1 MEKDTIFVD
10 NSKDTWINHMNYFSN
25 YVNGFTNIL
34 EGSMIVNISNK
45 ILN

>member
-10 NSKDTWINHMNYFSN
+10 SSKDTWINHMNYGSN

-34 EGSMIVNISNK
+34 QGSMIVNIFPTK
-45 ILN
+45 Y